1 MKNYELIIER
11 RQPTCG
17 GQLPVKCEIRSVST
31 DDPVA
36 YVRKEEPHG
45 ELNTY
50 TTDAGEFVVELKN
63 SRGHDVK
70 YIFTED

>member
-17 GQLPVKCEIRSVST
+17 GQLPTKCEIRNVST

-36 YVRKEEPHG
+36 YVRREEPNG
-45 ELNTY
+45 ELETY
-50 TTDAGEFVVELKN
+50 STDAGEFVVELHDP
-63 SRGHDVK
+63 RGLGVK

>member
-17 GQLPVKCEIRSVST
+17 GQAPTKCEILSVST
-31 DDPVA
+31 DDPLA
-36 YVRKEEPHG
+36 YVRKLEPHG
-45 ELNTY
+45 ELKTG
-50 TTDAGEFVVELKN
+50 TTDAGEFVVEHQDP
-63 SRGHDVK
+63 RGMNVK

>member
-17 GQLPVKCEIRSVST
+17 GQLPTKCEIRTVST

-36 YVRKEEPHG
+36 YVRRQEPNG
-45 ELNTY
+45 ELETY
-50 TTDAGEFVVELKN
+50 TTEAGEFVVELKDP
-63 SRGHDVK
+63 RGLGVK
-70 YIFTED
+70 YIFTEE